1 MIIGAVL
8 ITGGVAIGGVT
19 GWLIEKSM
27 LAGLPDVAT
36 QNTLGPGE
44 NITRTIMAKTGE
56 SFTVIA
62 RTPSPSHTIATI
74 VYGPDGKI
82 VLQSQG
88 QEANPVLAI
97 KDGPHVVTVRNEG
110 SEPVTTTLLVFRV
123 GVFSDNSV
131 EFSPFLKQVFSFLGY
146 IVLAGVLVLAGII
159 VLIIGAVKYFR
170 ERKRPAVGV

>member
-1 MIIGAVL
+1 
-8 ITGGVAIGGVT
+8 
-19 GWLIEKSM
+19 
-27 LAGLPDVAT
+27 
-36 QNTLGPGE
+36 
-44 NITRTIMAKTGE
+44 
-56 SFTVIA
+56 
-62 RTPSPSHTIATI
+62 
-74 VYGPDGKI
+74 

-110 SEPVTTTLLVFRV
+110 LEPVTTTLLVFRV

-170 ERKRPAVGV
+170 ERKRPPVGV